1 MSRLYRL
8 DEDSIIASSRD
19 GGDGAIRRYLPK
31 QRSEYLNY
39 NQQRR
44 IEGGSLVEQARR
56 VGKKVKET
64 SDKLKESQIIS
75 KIAGMVGHLQGDERA
90 KKIEELAKQHGYGQ
104 DGGSLK
110 KFIKKVGH
118 ALKKGY
124 DYAKKTKIISKGADV
139 LAKGALWT
147 GNPEI
152 AGIAEAVSKGAKQFG
167 LGEHDLYISGS
178 RFMNNFPMRPRGM
191 SYSQGSD
198 PLDFQGSMTAT
209 LDNIERNK
217 SVQSIIS

>member
-1 MSRLYRL
+1 MSRLYRI
-8 DEDSIIASSRD
+8 DEDSMIASARD

-56 VGKKVKET
+56 VGQKIKGV
-64 SDKLKESQIIS
+64 SDKLKESKVVS

-90 KKIEELAKQHGYGQ
+90 KKIAELAKQHGYGQ

-110 KFIKKVGH
+110 RIIKKVGH

-124 DYAKKTKIISKGADV
+124 DYAKKTKIISKAADFGAK
-139 LAKGALWT
+139 AAMAL
-147 GNPEI
+147 GQPEI
-152 AGIAEAVSKGAKQFG
+152 AVAAETVSKGAKQFG

-178 RFMNNFPMRPRGM
+178 RFMNNFPMRPRAM
-191 SYSQGSD
+191 TYSQGSD
-198 PLDFQGSMTAT
+198 PMDFQGSMDAT

-217 SVQSIIS
+217 QVQSITG